1 MGGFFDVDGKV
12 YRFMEKITNC
22 LIVSILWTIFSLPI
36 ITIGASSTALYYT
49 VYKVIR
55 NDTGHIWREF
65 WNAFK
70 NNFKQST
77 FLWIIFLLIIAFLG
91 VDCYFSYILSDVN
104 VTLKWM
110 TVILLIAIVFVVM
123 WSLYWF
129 PYISHIEDPIKAVM
143 KNTLIICITNLR
155 KSLSMILAFA
165 VCVVIMVYLPFSPV
179 FLMVL
184 PAAYMYFSGHILKNV
199 FGQYWDMC
207 EIHESN

>member
-91 VDCYFSYILSDVN
+91 VDCYFS
-104 VTLKWM
+104 
-110 TVILLIAIVFVVM
+110 
-123 WSLYWF
+123 
-129 PYISHIEDPIKAVM
+129 
-143 KNTLIICITNLR
+143 
-155 KSLSMILAFA
+155 
-165 VCVVIMVYLPFSPV
+165 
-179 FLMVL
+179 
-184 PAAYMYFSGHILKNV
+184 
-199 FGQYWDMC
+199 
-207 EIHESN
+207 